1 MKIIALGLLLW
12 FSSVSGVSYADA
24 QQASA
29 AYMRHYFVSFL
40 KKPFDDQDSRRKLLV
55 IGDSH
60 AQDFLNALHE
70 VNALEKVQI
79 STRYVPT
86 RCQLSLSDT
95 QAEHYLPADRKLC
108 ESSDHLSLMQDAI
121 AQADIVVLASS
132 WQLWSAQQLPQ
143 TLKQLALKPT
153 QQLIVVGRKSFG
165 TVKPADYAK
174 HNAAELRQLR
184 NPVDNHQV
192 AINETLQRLL
202 PAQQFIDM
210 QATICDASD
219 TCPLFT
225 PDLQLI
231 SFDGGHLTQAGAKFV
246 GEQLLKNPL
255 VQALRV
261 E

>member
-1 MKIIALGLLLW
+1 
-12 FSSVSGVSYADA
+12 
-24 QQASA
+24 
-29 AYMRHYFVSFL
+29 
-40 KKPFDDQDSRRKLLV
+40 
-55 IGDSH
+55 
-60 AQDFLNALHE
+60 
-70 VNALEKVQI
+70 
-79 STRYVPT
+79 
-86 RCQLSLSDT
+86 
-95 QAEHYLPADRKLC
+95 
-108 ESSDHLSLMQDAI
+108 MQDAI

-184 NPVDNHQV
+184 NPVDNNQV

-210 QATICDASD
+210 QTTICDAVD

-231 SFDGGHLTQAGAKFV
+231 SFDGGHLTQAGAAFV

-255 VQALRV
+255 IQALRAD
-261 E
+261 

>member
-1 MKIIALGLLLW
+1 LKIIALGLLLLV
-12 FSSVSGVSYADA
+12 SSVSGLSYADA

-29 AYMRHYFVSFL
+29 AYMRQYFVSLL
-40 KKPFDDQDSRRKLLV
+40 KKPFDTQDARCKLLV

-70 VNALEKVQI
+70 VNALENMQI

-86 RCQLSLSDT
+86 RCQLSLSET
-95 QAEHYLPADRKLC
+95 QAEHYLPEDRKLC

-165 TVKPADYAK
+165 TVKPAEYANK
-174 HNAAELRQLR
+174 SADELKQLR
-184 NPVDNHQV
+184 NPVDNNQV
-192 AINETLQRLL
+192 AINETLKQLL
-202 PAQQFIDM
+202 PANQFIDM
-210 QATICDASD
+210 QATICADAN

-225 PDLQLI
+225 SDLQLI
-231 SFDGGHLTQAGAKFV
+231 SFDGGHLTQSGAGFV
-246 GEQLLKNPL
+246 GRHLLKNPL